1 MRWIVGSSLKFRYIV
16 IFIAAA
22 LVFFGTT
29 QLRDMPVDVFPEFA
43 PPRVEIQ
50 TPALGLSA
58 AEVESL
64 VTIPLE
70 EQLTGIPGVDV
81 MRSKSVQ
88 QLSSV
93 LLIFEPGTDLMLA
106 RQLVQERLATA
117 TTNTIPPD
125 VGPPIMLQP
134 LSSTSRIMKIGLTS
148 EELSLRELSMT
159 AYWKIRARLLG
170 VPGVANVAIWGE
182 RLQMYQVQVEP
193 GTGEIW
199 ATDCRFWQPRAS
211 AAHDSGSEVVYKY
224 RVMQPLTAMLYKS
237 SSRAGELDAIA
248 LFLQPLD
255 DEHVIAHTLLACY
268 DDTSTD
274 AELIA
279 FQQTIFGQ
287 DKPIL
292 ENHAFKRMPLEG
304 RAETPTRGDTTSVTY
319 RRWLRERGMRFGVR
333 EAA

>member
-1 MRWIVGSSLKFRYIV
+1 MPFITDDPNMLDDWLVVGPASALAGSSD
-16 IFIAAA
+16 A
-22 LVFFGTT
+22 
-29 QLRDMPVDVFPEFA
+29 Q
-43 PPRVEIQ
+43 PR
-50 TPALGLSA
+50 
-58 AEVESL
+58 
-64 VTIPLE
+64 
-70 EQLTGIPGVDV
+70 
-81 MRSKSVQ
+81 
-88 QLSSV
+88 
-93 LLIFEPGTDLMLA
+93 
-106 RQLVQERLATA
+106 AT
-117 TTNTIPPD
+117 
-125 VGPPIMLQP
+125 
-134 LSSTSRIMKIGLTS
+134 
-148 EELSLRELSMT
+148 
-159 AYWKIRARLLG
+159 RLLG
-170 VPGVANVAIWGE
+170 EALQLWADATGTPQCRLGTQALSIQSRYGYLWVCPSGHPARPLFDFPESAEPGRRMVDCGGIGVAVSGLRVIENFLDMAHFPFVHAGFLGQVPHTEVAK
-182 RLQMYQVQVEP
+182 YQVQVEP

-237 SSRAGELDAIA
+237 SHRAGELDAIG

-268 DDTSTD
+268 DDTSSD

-304 RAETPTRGDTTSVTY
+304 RAETPTRGDTSSVTY

-333 EAA
+333 ETA

>member
-64 VTIPLE
+64 VSIPLE

-81 MRSKSVQ
+81 MRSKSVE

-93 LLIFEPGTDLMLA
+93 LLIFEPGTDLMQA

-134 LSSTSRIMKIGLTS
+134 LSSTSRFMKIGLTS
-148 EELSLRELSMT
+148 EEMSLRELSMV

-182 RLQMYQVQVEP
+182 RLQMLQVQVEP
-193 GTGEIW
+193 ARLRENGVSLEQIMTTTSDALDAGLMQFSDGAVIGTGGFID
-199 ATDCRFWQPRAS
+199 TPNQR
-211 AAHDSGSEVVYKY
+211 
-224 RVMQPLTAMLYKS
+224 
-237 SSRAGELDAIA
+237 
-248 LFLQPLD
+248 LQVQ
-255 DEHVIAHTLLACY
+255 HVL
-268 DDTSTD
+268 
-274 AELIA
+274 
-279 FQQTIFGQ
+279 
-287 DKPIL
+287 PIV
-292 ENHAFKRMPLEG
+292 
-304 RAETPTRGDTTSVTY
+304 TP
-319 RRWLRERGMRFGVR
+319 
-333 EAA
+333 